1 MPNKISRFLTKTFP
15 STILSISSRYVT
27 FQLNNRKVKKD
38 DRRKGFDTGK
48 LYDYLYC
55 LYLLYLSF
63 LIFRIGLAALVI
75 HRIIPLSISPEDY
88 FATVDLLIGHMLKMG
103 LVNRYMGFVCAP
115 FIFLVLFDHWLYF
128 GGGRG
133 EQDKTTTT
141 TYRLLYD
148 LAVLNKRNFFQLNPQ
163 LGGWRGLVKLK
174 LQEWLFNRKP
184 AHQQTSKLKV
194 TSSPLACL
202 PNLPPAIRLRAALFS
217 LTADLLTAL
226 LLAYFSLATALFVLY
241 SFLKTSS
248 YLKSQTL
255 QLLLLSE
262 MTLMAVATLYNTL
275 LSLLIGHFLSVVVVF
290 VLKRL
295 QALATSQLKLRIALL
310 RKRRKRKNRKS
321 TNSGLATFL
330 ASVYLPQHN
339 QVVLHFD
346 RANEH
351 LFSRT
356 LFYFVSATLV
366 MNIYIVTQLMF
377 EQETLKPEMKLHFL
391 LGCAYQLA
399 ASVAVLRPMVA
410 TERVMVA
417 AGLQHFRSQV
427 YLANGSGSGG
437 NSGNSGNSVALSFK
451 LVATTTTDSRKPYAF
466 AFTLGPLGP
475 VTAKFIMEVKC

>member
-1 MPNKISRFLTKTFP
+1 MLSKTGHFFTKTLFP
-15 STILSISSRYVT
+15 TFLSISSRYVT
-27 FQLNNRKVKKD
+27 FQVNKNAQN
-38 DRRKGFDTGK
+38 DRRKGFDKRK
-48 LYDYLYC
+48 LCDYFYR

-63 LIFRIGLAALVI
+63 LIFRIGMAALVI
-75 HRIIPLSISPEDY
+75 HRIIPLSILPEDY
-88 FATVDLLIGHMLKMG
+88 FSTVDLLIGHMLKMG
-103 LVNRYMGFVCAP
+103 IVNRYMGFVCAP

-148 LAVLNKRNFFQLNPQ
+148 LTVLNKRNFFQLNPQ

-174 LQEWLFNRKP
+174 LQEWLINTGKP

-202 PNLPPAIRLRAALFS
+202 PNLPPTIRLRAALFS

-226 LLAYFSLATALFVLY
+226 LLAYFSLATALFVPY
-241 SFLKTSS
+241 TFLKTS
-248 YLKSQTL
+248 YLKSRTM

-262 MTLMAVATLYNTL
+262 ITFMAVATLYNTL
-275 LSLLIGHFLSVVVVF
+275 LSLLIGHLLSVVVF
-290 VLKRL
+290 VLKKL
-295 QALATSQLKLRIALL
+295 QALATSQPKLRIALL
-310 RKRRKRKNRKS
+310 RKRKRNNTKS

-330 ASVYLPQHN
+330 ASAYLPQHN
-339 QVVLHFD
+339 QVVLHFS

-356 LFYFVSATLV
+356 LFYFILATLV
-366 MNIYIVTQLMF
+366 MNITIVTQLMF
-377 EQETLKPEMKLHFL
+377 EQQESLKPEIKLHFL

-417 AGLQHFRSQV
+417 AGRQHFRSQV
-427 YLANGSGSGG
+427 YLANGSGGSGG
-437 NSGNSGNSVALSFK
+437 NTVALSFK
-451 LVATTTTDSRKPYAF
+451 LAATTTTDNRKPYAF